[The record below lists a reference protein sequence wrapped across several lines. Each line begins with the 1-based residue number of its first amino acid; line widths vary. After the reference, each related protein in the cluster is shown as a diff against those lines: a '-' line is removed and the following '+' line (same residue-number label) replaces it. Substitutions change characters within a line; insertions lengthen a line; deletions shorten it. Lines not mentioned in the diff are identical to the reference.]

1 MAGVGDELLL
11 GLHVFQVRQD
21 GPPGQEDHQNKHHH
35 QTDPGNDQRD
45 PEQGVHPLQL
55 PLRVEEENHRL
66 LVRRVDQ
73 IAVAALIALGLLV
86 GQGRVCIGF
95 GILLRDGSDMILI
108 HPEHGAVGVIVD
120 GEEAEGILHL
130 RREVRPVVK
139 GRGVFLAGKGRPLV
153 LHLQQVGQCL
163 VLLVGHAV
171 VVPEIHKAQQGQDH
185 GGKGRHRR
193 ADEAPAHL
201 LQHGISS
208 RA

>member
-1 MAGVGDELLL
+1 
-11 GLHVFQVRQD
+11 
-21 GPPGQEDHQNKHHH
+21 
-35 QTDPGNDQRD
+35 
-45 PEQGVHPLQL
+45 
-55 PLRVEEENHRL
+55 
-66 LVRRVDQ
+66 
-73 IAVAALIALGLLV
+73 
-86 GQGRVCIGF
+86 
-95 GILLRDGSDMILI
+95 MILI

-171 VVPEIHKAQQGQDH
+171 VVPEIHEAQQGQDH